1 MRKILF
7 TSLALFCFG
16 FTHAQYSKYIIK
28 FTNKTGTSGTLNNPS
43 AFLSTKSIARRTRYN
58 IGYDSTDLPVTVK
71 YLDSLKA
78 AGAVSVISY
87 SKWLNQVLIST
98 TDAAALL
105 KINKLS
111 FVQSS
116 KPASLRPTVIYP
128 TIDKFKLDI
137 TAQAQQQNNTVSTQ
151 TDVLPY
157 GSSYGQVHIHKGETL
172 HNAGFQGQGMTIAIL
187 DAGFN
192 NYTVLGAFDSL
203 RKNNQILGEYDFVKN
218 ENSVTEDHPHGMW
231 CFSIMAANLPGS
243 YIGTAPKASYYL
255 FRTEDAATEFPVE
268 EHNWVVAAEK
278 ADSLGVDMISSSL
291 GYSTFDDPSLN
302 HSYADMNGKSTM
314 ITIGADLAA
323 KKGILVCNSAGND
336 GNNAWKYII
345 APSDGY
351 NVLAVGAVT
360 VAGVPA
366 SFSSYGPSADGRI
379 KPNVAS
385 VGQMTYIIQTNNTVV
400 QGSGTSFSNPNIAG
414 LIACLWQAFPEF
426 NNLKIIDAVQRS
438 CPTYATPN
446 DRIGYGIPDMQVA
459 YTILMQQRLEKQL
472 QNNWVSISPNPVV
485 YNPIVLVK
493 SPTTGNLQLQI
504 TDMIGRNLYT
514 YSNAAALNQIY
525 SISLS
530 SMNYLPKG
538 IYNLRVMVGPFAQ
551 TIRLV
556 K

>member
-1 MRKILF
+1 
-7 TSLALFCFG
+7 
-16 FTHAQYSKYIIK
+16 
-28 FTNKTGTSGTLNNPS
+28 
-43 AFLSTKSIARRTRYN
+43 
-58 IGYDSTDLPVTVK
+58 
-71 YLDSLKA
+71 
-78 AGAVSVISY
+78 
-87 SKWLNQVLIST
+87 
-98 TDAAALL
+98 
-105 KINKLS
+105 
-111 FVQSS
+111 
-116 KPASLRPTVIYP
+116 
-128 TIDKFKLDI
+128 
-137 TAQAQQQNNTVSTQ
+137 
-151 TDVLPY
+151 
-157 GSSYGQVHIHKGETL
+157 
-172 HNAGFQGQGMTIAIL
+172 
-187 DAGFN
+187 
-192 NYTVLGAFDSL
+192 
-203 RKNNQILGEYDFVKN
+203 
-218 ENSVTEDHPHGMW
+218 
-231 CFSIMAANLPGS
+231 LPGS

>member
-1 MRKILF
+1 
-7 TSLALFCFG
+7 
-16 FTHAQYSKYIIK
+16 
-28 FTNKTGTSGTLNNPS
+28 
-43 AFLSTKSIARRTRYN
+43 
-58 IGYDSTDLPVTVK
+58 
-71 YLDSLKA
+71 
-78 AGAVSVISY
+78 
-87 SKWLNQVLIST
+87 
-98 TDAAALL
+98 
-105 KINKLS
+105 
-111 FVQSS
+111 
-116 KPASLRPTVIYP
+116 
-128 TIDKFKLDI
+128 
-137 TAQAQQQNNTVSTQ
+137 
-151 TDVLPY
+151 
-157 GSSYGQVHIHKGETL
+157 
-172 HNAGFQGQGMTIAIL
+172 
-187 DAGFN
+187 
-192 NYTVLGAFDSL
+192 
-203 RKNNQILGEYDFVKN
+203 
-218 ENSVTEDHPHGMW
+218 
-231 CFSIMAANLPGS
+231 
-243 YIGTAPKASYYL
+243 
-255 FRTEDAATEFPVE
+255 
-268 EHNWVVAAEK
+268 
-278 ADSLGVDMISSSL
+278 
-291 GYSTFDDPSLN
+291 
-302 HSYADMNGKSTM
+302 M

-336 GNNAWKYII
+336 GTDAWKYII
-345 APSDGY
+345 APSDGF

-360 VAGVPA
+360 VAGIPA
-366 SFSSYGPSADGRI
+366 AFSSYGPSSDGRI

-400 QGSGTSFSNPNIAG
+400 QGSGTSFSNPNMAG

-493 SPTTGNLQLQI
+493 APTTGNLQLQI
-504 TDMIGRNLYT
+504 TDMIGRSLYT
-514 YSNAAALNQIY
+514 YSNSAALNQIY

>member
-1 MRKILF
+1 
-7 TSLALFCFG
+7 
-16 FTHAQYSKYIIK
+16 
-28 FTNKTGTSGTLNNPS
+28 
-43 AFLSTKSIARRTRYN
+43 
-58 IGYDSTDLPVTVK
+58 
-71 YLDSLKA
+71 
-78 AGAVSVISY
+78 
-87 SKWLNQVLIST
+87 
-98 TDAAALL
+98 
-105 KINKLS
+105 
-111 FVQSS
+111 
-116 KPASLRPTVIYP
+116 
-128 TIDKFKLDI
+128 
-137 TAQAQQQNNTVSTQ
+137 
-151 TDVLPY
+151 
-157 GSSYGQVHIHKGETL
+157 
-172 HNAGFQGQGMTIAIL
+172 
-187 DAGFN
+187 
-192 NYTVLGAFDSL
+192 
-203 RKNNQILGEYDFVKN
+203 
-218 ENSVTEDHPHGMW
+218 MW

-255 FRTEDAATEFPVE
+255 FRTEDAATEFPIE

-278 ADSLGVDMISSSL
+278 ADSLGVDMITSSL
-291 GYSTFDDPSLN
+291 GYSTFDDQRLN

-336 GNNAWKYII
+336 GNDAWKYII
-345 APSDGY
+345 APSDGF

-360 VAGVPA
+360 VAGIPA
-366 SFSSYGPSADGRI
+366 AFSSYGPSADGRI

-400 QGSGTSFSNPNIAG
+400 QGSGTSFSNPNMAG

-459 YTILMQQRLEKQL
+459 FTILMQQRLEKQL
-472 QNNWVSISPNPVV
+472 QNNWVSISPNPVI
-485 YNPIVLVK
+485 YNPIVLIK
-493 SPTTGNLQLQI
+493 APTTGTLQMQL
-504 TDMIGRNLYT
+504 TDMIGRSLYT
-514 YSNAAALNQIY
+514 YSNTAALNQIY

>member
-7 TSLALFCFG
+7 ILVALFCFG
-16 FTHAQYSKYIIK
+16 LTHAQYSKYIIK

-43 AFLSTKSIARRTRYN
+43 VFLSAKSIARRTRYN
-58 IGYDSTDLPVTVK
+58 IGYDSTDLPVVVS

-78 AGAVSVISY
+78 AGAVTVISY
-87 SKWLNQVLIST
+87 SKWLNQALIST
-98 TDAAALL
+98 TDAAALI

-111 FVQSS
+111 FIQSA
-116 KPASLRPTVIYP
+116 KPASFRPTVVYP

-137 TAQAQQQNNTVSTQ
+137 TTQAQQQNNTVSTQ
-151 TDVLPY
+151 TDALAY

-172 HNAGFQGQGMTIAIL
+172 HNLGFQGQGITIAIL

-203 RKNNQILGEYDFVKN
+203 RKNKQILGEYDFVKN
-218 ENSVTEDHPHGMW
+218 ETSVTEDHPHGMW
-231 CFSIMAANLPGS
+231 CFSIMAANIPGS
-243 YIGTAPKASYYL
+243 YVGTAPKASYYL
-255 FRTEDAATEFPVE
+255 FRTEDAATEFPIE
-268 EHNWVVAAEK
+268 EHHWVVAAEK

-336 GNNAWKYII
+336 GTDAWKYII
-345 APSDGY
+345 APSDGF
-351 NVLAVGAVT
+351 NVMSVGAVN

-366 SFSSYGPSADGRI
+366 AFTSYGPSADGRI

-400 QGSGTSFSNPNIAG
+400 QGSGTSFSNPNMAG

-426 NNLKIIDAVQRS
+426 NNLKIIDAVQKS

-459 YTILMQQRLEKQL
+459 YTILLQQRLEKQL
-472 QNNWVSISPNPVV
+472 QNNWVSISPNPVI
-485 YNPIVLVK
+485 YNPMVLVK
-493 SPTTGNLQLQI
+493 APATGTLQLQL
-504 TDMIGRNLYT
+504 TDMIGRSLFT
-514 YSNAAALNQIY
+514 YSNAVTLNQIY
-525 SISLS
+525 SVSLS
-530 SMNYLPKG
+530 TMNYLPKG